1 MKSWY
6 RSKTVWFAIL
16 QIIFG
21 ACVIVADQASSAQVA
36 GYAGMAA
43 GFIQVI
49 LRWRTDAPVSSPV
62 KALDSLRRRIVKNEK
77 ARLYRAL

>member
-6 RSKTVWFAIL
+6 KSKTVWFAIL

-21 ACVIVADQASSAQVA
+21 ACLIVADQSTSEHIA

-62 KALDSLRRRIVKNEK
+62 KALDSMRGRISRNEK
-77 ARLYRAL
+77 ARLYRAQ